1 MTAIRNI
8 QSRIYIRRNWIKYSS
23 SPLPHIRMP
32 KVWWFLTMIITLTRQ
47 DLFDAFPDEAGQIH
61 NDSLLQKGR
70 ETICLVGAQKYKF
83 QKKKIIL
90 VRRRKRLH
98 HVLPLL
104 TLHTKDPYC
113 LDFSLSHVSFLT
125 ILYTEFLLQML
136 LRPEQIF
143 TQHQVIFWEL
153 FGLALQSTCWT

>member
-1 MTAIRNI
+1 MTCRWLIRKMTAIRNI

-83 QKKKIIL
+83 KKKKIIL

-104 TLHTKDPYC
+104 TLHTKDPTVLIFPY
-113 LDFSLSHVSFLT
+113 HVYPSWPF
-125 ILYTEFLLQML
+125 YTQNFY
-136 LRPEQIF
+136 F
-143 TQHQVIFWEL
+143 KCF
-153 FGLALQSTCWT
+153 

>member
-1 MTAIRNI
+1 
-8 QSRIYIRRNWIKYSS
+8 
-23 SPLPHIRMP
+23 
-32 KVWWFLTMIITLTRQ
+32 MIITLTRQ

-83 QKKKIIL
+83 KKEKNHLGQKKEATPSCPPPSYTSH
-90 VRRRKRLH
+90 KR
-98 HVLPLL
+98 
-104 TLHTKDPYC
+104 PYC
-113 LDFSLSHVSFLT
+113 LDFSLSRVSFLT

-153 FGLALQSTCWT
+153 FGLALQSTC